1 MINVMIVGCGRV
13 GSELALL
20 LEEAG
25 HSVTVVDPDP
35 RSFEKLGA
43 SFAGRT
49 VQGVSFDRNVL
60 ERAGIR
66 FADAFAA
73 TTPSDNANL
82 VAAKVARDY
91 FGVKQVVARIYN
103 PHRRAVYERLGFQT
117 AASSSWGAQRLY
129 QLMLQPGLV
138 DIEPV
143 GSGEVKLL
151 HLRVPAAWV
160 GAPVHGILEGQI
172 IVCALERDGRGIVP
186 GPGERFQ
193 AGDKAVFSAPQAL
206 VAELVAQ
213 AGEPERA

>member
-1 MINVMIVGCGRV
+1 MIKVMIVGCGRV

-25 HSVTVVDPDP
+25 HTVTVVDPDP

-43 SFAGRT
+43 SFTGRT
-49 VQGVSFDRNVL
+49 VHGVSFDRDVL

-66 FADAFAA
+66 IVDAFAA

-138 DIEPV
+138 DIEPL
-143 GSGEVKLL
+143 GNGEVKLL
-151 HLRVPAAWV
+151 NLRVPAAWV
-160 GAPVHGILEGQI
+160 GAPVHGMLGGRV
-172 IVCALERDGRGIVP
+172 IVCALERNGRGMMP
-186 GPGERFQ
+186 GPEERFQ
-193 AGDKAVFSAPQAL
+193 PGDKVVLSAPQEL
-206 VAELVAQ
+206 VGELVAQ
-213 AGEPERA
+213 AGAPERA